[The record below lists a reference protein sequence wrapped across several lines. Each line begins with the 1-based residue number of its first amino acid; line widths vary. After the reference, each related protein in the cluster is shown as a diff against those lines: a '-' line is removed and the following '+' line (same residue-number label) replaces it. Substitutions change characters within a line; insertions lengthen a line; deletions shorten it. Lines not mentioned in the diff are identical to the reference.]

1 MDVRQ
6 LRYFTRIVELGS
18 LTRAAEV
25 LHISQP
31 ALGLQVRNLE
41 GELQTQLLER
51 RSRGV
56 VPTAAGLLLVERA
69 RRIIAEVDNAKQAI
83 KNYSG
88 PAGGEVTIGITPST
102 NAAFAARLIR
112 RCAEEYPD
120 IQLRIIEGLS
130 TALVDWIKS
139 ARVDLAVV
147 YYLDAPP
154 SGLVA
159 EPIAQEEL
167 LFVESATT
175 EKRDGTVAFE
185 EVCRYPL
192 IMPGSPHGL
201 RLVVDQY
208 AKQHGHEFQVPF
220 EMQSVPVILE
230 LVQLGLGC
238 GILPYGAIAAKIA
251 SGHIQA
257 TRIIDPAIERTMSLV
272 YRENRQLSKAEL
284 VLKALL
290 LEQVAAATWRQDHLG
305 APRHPVKPTSTYVK
319 PTV

>member
-18 LTRAAEV
+18 LTRAAEA
-25 LHISQP
+25 LNISQP

-69 RRIIAEVDNAKQAI
+69 RRIIAEVDDARQAMRDHA
-83 KNYSG
+83 G
-88 PAGGEVTIGITPST
+88 TAGGEVTVGITPST
-102 NAAFAARLIR
+102 NAAFAARIIR
-112 RCAEEYPD
+112 RCAEEYPA

-130 TALVDWIKS
+130 SALVDWIRS

-147 YYLDAPP
+147 YYLDEPP
-154 SGLVA
+154 FGLVA

-167 LFVESATT
+167 FFVESSSIGKREATVT
-175 EKRDGTVAFE
+175 FE

-192 IMPGSPHGL
+192 IMPGAPHGL

-208 AKQHGHEFQVPF
+208 ARTYGHEFQVPF

-230 LVQLGLGC
+230 LIQLGLGC
-238 GILPYGAIAAKIA
+238 GILPYGAVAAKIA
-251 SGHIQA
+251 SGDVRA
-257 TRIIDPAIERTMSLV
+257 TRIVEPAIDRTMSLV
-272 YRENRQLSKAEL
+272 YRQNRQLSKAEL
-284 VLKALL
+284 MLKALL
-290 LEQVAAATWRQDHLG
+290 IEQVAAATWRDGQLG
-305 APRHPVKPTSTYVK
+305 VPRALATASLRGKPRR
-319 PTV
+319 